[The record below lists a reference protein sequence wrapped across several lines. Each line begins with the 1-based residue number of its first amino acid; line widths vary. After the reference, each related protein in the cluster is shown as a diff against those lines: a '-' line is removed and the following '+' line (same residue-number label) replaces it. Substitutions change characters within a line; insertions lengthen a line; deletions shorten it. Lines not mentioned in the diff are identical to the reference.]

1 MARRFIFR
9 VQSPIGDTI
18 VLTRNRWRQIIQFKH
33 PSLEGHE
40 REVRECVRQP
50 ELIRESSKDPSVHL
64 YYVTATRGYLCV
76 AVAPIEHDER
86 FVVTAYF
93 TRNIK
98 PGKQL
103 WKK

>member
-1 MARRFIFR
+1 MARRLIFR
-9 VQSPIGDTI
+9 VQSPLGDTI
-18 VLTRNRWRQIIQFKH
+18 VLTRNRWRQIIRFKH
-33 PSLEGHE
+33 PSLDGHE
-40 REVRECVRQP
+40 QKVRECLRQP
-50 ELIRESSKDPSVHL
+50 ELIRESAKEPDVHL
-64 YYVTATRGYLCV
+64 YYITVERGHLCV
-76 AVAPIEHDER
+76 AVAPTENEER